1 MPITGYEYSCPEL
14 VLVRFRTSIVLCSE
28 PVLFARSRTGIV
40 LDQNRQCTLVRTSID
55 RAGPEPVLGSAQNRY
70 RALVLGTKQEM
81 HRTGIGSVPEPVLG
95 VHRTGIGP
103 LPVSGMPLLLKTGF
117 ELPRTGIVQLPLWGV
132 TCLVLNTG
140 FGAQNRFCAVLCSK
154 PVLSSPEP
162 VLDHYRYWE

>member
-1 MPITGYEYSCPEL
+1 MSRTGIGTAQYRYCLQGPEP
-14 VLVRFRTSIVLCSE
+14 VLCLTRTGNVHCSE
-28 PVLFARSRTGIV
+28 PVLIVQVQNRFWAVLRTGIV
-40 LDQNRQCTLVRTSID
+40 RSCAAPNRKCS
-55 RAGPEPVLGSAQNRY
+55 EPVL
-70 RALVLGTKQEM
+70 
-81 HRTGIGSVPEPVLG
+81 GSVPEPVLG

-103 LPVSGMPLLLKTGF
+103 LPVSGMPLLLNTAI